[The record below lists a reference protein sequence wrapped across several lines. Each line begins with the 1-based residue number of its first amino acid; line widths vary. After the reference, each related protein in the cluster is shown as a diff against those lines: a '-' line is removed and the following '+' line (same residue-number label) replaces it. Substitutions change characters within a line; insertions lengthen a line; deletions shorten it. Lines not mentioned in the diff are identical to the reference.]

1 MDEQNQQTDSS
12 NNVEE
17 ATKQQEVIPV
27 VQPEH
32 HERNEPLHHKHAKF
46 ALSLFLVGLFLIIG
60 LLSLFL
66 TNNPSEDSSEVPS
79 NSQDDTKVADNSGT
93 DLSARLNV
101 PEGFVQYAGDG
112 FSFYYPATWGDVS
125 ASSVL
130 NEPIFAAEFTGKNN
144 ARLFLNT
151 GNQDFSTGGRG
162 GAYWDCV
169 GYTEIGSKDVACKA
183 AYIED
188 NTKRLSGS
196 ALVDFEYVAHQINTE
211 KVVLHQYEFFEES
224 VMELLFN
231 PSSSMYY
238 GGSLL
243 LINPT
248 NGDLEIM
255 RQIGS
260 LFTTTPEGT

>member
-12 NNVEE
+12 NSVEE
-17 ATKQQEVIPV
+17 STKQQEFIPV
-27 VQPEH
+27 VQPES
-32 HERNEPLHHKHAKF
+32 HERNEPLHHKHAK
-46 ALSLFLVGLFLIIG
+46 LSISLFLVGLFLIIG
-60 LLSLFL
+60 LISFYL
-66 TNNPSEDSSEVPS
+66 TNNTSEDSSEMPS
-79 NSQDDTKVADNSGT
+79 NSQDDTRIEDTSDTN
-93 DLSARLNV
+93 LSARLNV
-101 PEGFVQYAGDG
+101 PGGFVLYTGDG
-112 FSFYYPATWGDVS
+112 FSFYYPAIWGDVS

-130 NEPIFAAEFTGKNN
+130 NEPIFAAEFTQKNN

-151 GNQDFSTGGRG
+151 GNQDFSSGGRG

-183 AYIED
+183 VYIED
-188 NTKRLSGS
+188 NLKRLSGG

-248 NGDLEIM
+248 GGDLEIM

-260 LFTTTPEGT
+260 LFTTTPEGI